1 MTDKELAKELNNA
14 LLLDPWIE
22 ARGESVNDLANKLVT
37 LALEEKQ
44 RKRLDQYIPQATTL
58 IANFIYCYQKGY
70 RWLAVDCSS
79 DAYPGGRYKKPV
91 TKAILV
97 DGLIQ
102 TLREHYLIDYKAG
115 FYSKENL
122 INQGKKTR
130 VRPVGDLKTW
140 IEDVSGAEILQK
152 PLPELVRVQ
161 RKGKKVYDLKT
172 GRTRSKKE
180 LLDYKDSDLTNE
192 LRSNLQA
199 LNDFI
204 DSALVN
210 VWLPDETYEKA
221 FHKCNYYQKQYYCVF
236 NDPEFSK
243 GGRFYGHFIQK
254 IKKRYRPFIT
264 INHEATQEL
273 DYKGLHPNIM
283 YNQAGTEME
292 GDPYLLDV
300 DFYNDSMRKSV
311 KSIFSIMSNCKSI
324 EQAKRAIKKQVK
336 KGKNGKKP
344 KIILLEELDVNYQIE
359 TIINALLD
367 KHHLIADRFFQ
378 QVPAGWAL
386 QLLDSKITMGV
397 MLEMMLVHK
406 AVALSIHD
414 SFIVQSTYLN
424 ALKTAMVEV
433 YKREVGYIPQIS
445 EFINNELKLSIDE
458 GSSSSHS
465 LYEQRA
471 RQYLKNKGDVPEYP
485 LDPPCIFP
493 AV

>member
-1 MTDKELAKELNNA
+1 MTDKELAKELNKA

-22 ARGESVNDLANKLVT
+22 ARGESVNDLAHKLVT
-37 LALEEKQ
+37 LALEDKQ
-44 RKRLDQYIPQATTL
+44 RKRLDQYIPQAITL
-58 IANFIYCYQKGY
+58 LANFIYCYQKGN
-70 RWLAVDCSS
+70 RWLAIECGS
-79 DAYPGGRYKKPV
+79 DDYPGGRYKKPV

-102 TLREHYLIDYKAG
+102 TLRENNLIDYKAG
-115 FYSKENL
+115 FYANENL

-130 VRPVGDLKTW
+130 VRPVGDLKKW
-140 IEDVSGAEILQK
+140 IQEVSDTEIVQRQLG
-152 PLPELVRVQ
+152 ELVRVQ
-161 RKGKKVYDLKT
+161 VKGKKVYDPKT
-172 GRTRSKKE
+172 NRTRSKTE
-180 LLDYKDSDLTNE
+180 QLDYEDSDLTNE
-192 LRSNLQA
+192 LRSNLKA

-204 DSALVN
+204 DSAFVN
-210 VWLPDETYEKA
+210 VWLPDETYERA

-243 GGRFYGHFIQK
+243 GGRFYGHFIQQ
-254 IKKRYRPFIT
+254 IKKRYRPYIT
-264 INHEATQEL
+264 INHEATEEL

-283 YNQAGTEME
+283 YNQAGAEME

-300 DFYNDSMRKSV
+300 DFYNNSMRKSV
-311 KSIFSIMSNCKSI
+311 KRIFSIMSNCVSI
-324 EQAKRAIKKQVK
+324 EQAKRAIKEQVE
-336 KGKNGKKP
+336 KGKDGKKP

-414 SFIVQSTYLN
+414 SFIVQLKYLN

-445 EFINNELKLSIDE
+445 EFINNELKLRIDE

-471 RQYLKNKGDVPEYP
+471 KQYLKNKGKVTEYP
-485 LDPPCIFP
+485 LDPPSIFP
-493 AV
+493 PV